1 MRDAVRSSISRRVPL
16 WLAIIIINSCRTWS
30 MATGV
35 CVWMVGRKNQTAERR
50 QMNVPP
56 NLASTE
62 PLAS

>member
-1 MRDAVRSSISRRVPL
+1 
-16 WLAIIIINSCRTWS
+16 